1 MKRKLKEIDYILSL
15 ILLSQSIVG
24 LLLGVLV
31 LFSLVGMADYLYKY
45 HEIVGIILFC
55 LCCLTLFY
63 SIYIIVKFKKQNK

>member
-31 LFSLVGMADYLYKY
+31 LFSLVG
-45 HEIVGIILFC
+45 GG
-55 LCCLTLFY
+55 
-63 SIYIIVKFKKQNK
+63 